1 MDIRDK
7 ILNLIHSIGGVQF
20 CFLTYR
26 TKETFYKTSEI
37 CQYKLNIGASINNLY
52 QSDINT
58 LNSLDVQTIANNN
71 QFSGISQNDI
81 LLAKNEILLSLNES
95 LDLGIGN
102 NTKFTK
108 QGYFNHINNNLKY
121 AINDT
126 SNELTLYFNA
136 LIEERKVL
144 LPATI
149 KKVKNSKDKTIAKQL
164 INSNYLKRS
173 KIANFIISEKQIRKI
188 AVNKQVLIIDTI
200 N

>member
-7 ILNLIHSIGGVQF
+7 ILNLIYSIGGVQF

-58 LNSLDVQTIANNN
+58 LNSLDIQTIANNN

-95 LDLGIGN
+95 LNLGIGN

-108 QGYFNHINNNLKY
+108 QGYFIHINNNLKY
-121 AINDT
+121 AINDS

>member
-58 LNSLDVQTIANNN
+58 LNSLDIQTIANNN

-108 QGYFNHINNNLKY
+108 QGYFIHINNNLKY

-188 AVNKQVLIIDTI
+188 AVNKQTLIIDTI

>member
-7 ILNLIHSIGGVQF
+7 ILNLIYSIGGVQF

-58 LNSLDVQTIANNN
+58 LNNLPIATILNNEN
-71 QFSGISQNDI
+71 FVGITEQDI
-81 LLAKNEILLSLNES
+81 IIAKNEILLSLNES
-95 LDLGIGN
+95 LNLGIGN

-108 QGYFNHINNNLKY
+108 QGYFTHINNNLKY

-149 KKVKNSKDKTIAKQL
+149 KKVKNSNSKTIAKQL

-188 AVNKQVLIIDTI
+188 VVNKQTLIIDTI